1 MEDFKTSTRAILEA
15 VRGEK
20 ARLQKRIDELNER
33 EATILK
39 WIEQEEGPQPEL
51 PMQLSRI
58 RQRYRNKPTLSEF
71 FREVM
76 QEGKAITNAELAELA
91 KMRGL
96 LDGDVDLRSINS
108 TMLGLMN
115 AGEVIRRDDKW
126 IRKVKPLEEK

>member
-1 MEDFKTSTRAILEA
+1 MGAPMEDFKTSTRAILEA

-108 TMLGLMN
+108 TML
-115 AGEVIRRDDKW
+115 
-126 IRKVKPLEEK
+126 